1 MIIHTGDTSTVS
13 SISLSEGELDY
24 LPSITKVSIS
34 TETNKDLLYEFP
46 TYIKPFYEIPVHKKS
61 NFDDYD
67 LAMAVPIGKRAY
79 LWFRYINYEPTACV
93 VEVGRNREL
102 QDHIHFIVNFR
113 FPESF
118 ALGTILSGYWI
129 DGEEDCPKRRYFVTD
144 EIHQFEGH
152 CFGNPFPVPLM
163 KKFEAYCEFYQKMS
177 SKQNGLVQEI
187 CSVHSTIMWNICGK
201 SWKESKKE
209 LVLPS
214 EWLDNMG
221 YQLKHIQLRSTT
233 SVLPYCNQLQTK
245 NPWLS
250 NESSLPYESNDSAAY
265 FHKILPTVSS
275 NGEILGKKFIPDWNF
290 CFYNQIYS
298 TSIVLY
304 ITAGVAFDVYYYQLQ
319 DDIVLDDVL
328 IADLKTSR
336 MMNGLFRSIPES
348 ECLDII
354 EESDDDDDFQ
364 DLREDKYVDLHK
376 KIPVKCVFNRKFK
389 KWIPIE
395 PLEMNIYNQS
405 LVPTIDKFIHRQY
418 KKSRENIYPKIYDS
432 SKHQYQSRE
441 FSSKQLPFQ
450 TGGRKKEAYRS
461 AQPQFKKTNYRQQ
474 KSHYRQ

>member
-1 MIIHTGDTSTVS
+1 MIIHTGDTSSIS

-34 TETNKDLLYEFP
+34 TETNKDLLYDFP

-61 NFDDYD
+61 NFDEYD

-163 KKFEAYCEFYQKMS
+163 KKFEAYCEFYKKLS

-187 CSVHSTIMWNICGK
+187 CSVHSTIMWSICGK
-201 SWKESKKE
+201 LWKESKQE

-275 NGEILGKKFIPDWNF
+275 NGEIVGKKFIPDWNF

-319 DDIVLDDVL
+319 DDVVLDDVL

-354 EESDDDDDFQ
+354 EESDDEEDFK
-364 DLREDKYVDLHK
+364 DLREDKYVDLQK
-376 KIPVKCVFNRKFK
+376 KMLVKCGFNRKFK

-395 PLEMNIYNQS
+395 PLETNIYNQS
-405 LVPTIDKFIHRQY
+405 LVPTIDKFIHRQH

-432 SKHQYQSRE
+432 SKRQYQSRE
-441 FSSKQLPFQ
+441 FPSERLQFQ
-450 TGGRKKEAYRS
+450 NGGRKKEAYRS

-474 KSHYRQ
+474 KAHYRQ